1 MARHKKQRE
10 MELDEP
16 GMDISSLIDV
26 CFLLLIYFLVTTQIV
41 RKEQE
46 LSTALPAVAPSET
59 PPELSP
65 LFIILEANGNISLKD
80 ETGQVN
86 LIEKNSDSRELPNLS
101 KRLSL
106 HKSSADISGDKALVQ
121 IKVDGDA
128 LQQRVTDILNALAGA
143 KIEDITFTDLL
154 DPEAE

>member
-1 MARHKKQRE
+1 MQE
-10 MELDEP
+10 LELDEP

-46 LSTALPAVAPSET
+46 LSTELPAVAPTDT
-59 PPELSP
+59 PPTLSP

-80 ETGQVN
+80 ETGQVE
-86 LIEKNSDSRELPNLS
+86 LIESDPDSRELPSLA
-101 KRLSL
+101 KRLSI
-106 HKSSADISGDKALVQ
+106 HKGAADISGDKALVQ

-128 LQQRVTDILNALAGA
+128 VQQRVTDILNALAGA
-143 KIEDITFTDLL
+143 KIKDITFTDLI
-154 DPEAE
+154 DPEVE